1 MNTKERRR
9 PAGTR
14 SRKADDVVYT
24 QPGPFRKERF
34 FLQLLTVVA
43 VVLALVFGLSI
54 FFKVDKE
61 QVLVSFKVAGVD
73 ADVSGTHKYSERDVV
88 EAAGI
93 KDGENLLTIRESE
106 ISGRI
111 LEKLPYI
118 TQVRVRIKLPDTVKI
133 EVVETDV
140 VYSAEAADGT
150 WWMIRADGKVLSK
163 SNAADADQKTKIIG
177 VKLDAPTVGAQ
188 AVAYQEK
195 IEQPEGEQTQPELPA
210 VLASDQL
217 AAVLQILTG
226 LEANGIIGN
235 AVSVDVTNL
244 SGIELW
250 YEDRYQVNLG
260 DQTNLDYKIS
270 AMKAAIDEMKSYQR
284 GMLDVSF
291 TIIEDQVVYTPF
303 E

>member
-9 PAGTR
+9 PAGTHT
-14 SRKADDVVYT
+14 RKADDVVYT

-61 QVLVSFKVAGVD
+61 QVLVSFQVAVD
-73 ADVSGTHKYSERDVV
+73 GEHKYSERDVV
-88 EAAGI
+88 EASGI
-93 KDGENLLTIRESE
+93 KDGEGLLSIRESE

-150 WWMIRADGKVLSK
+150 WWMIRADGKVLQK

-177 VKLDAPTVGAQ
+177 VKLDAPVVGAQ
-188 AVAYQEK
+188 AIAYQP
-195 IEQPEGEQTQPELPA
+195 QAQQTEEEAEVAVPA
-210 VLASDQL
+210 VLAADQL
-217 AAVLQILTG
+217 SAVLQILTC
-226 LEANGIIGN
+226 LEANGIIGD

-244 SGIELW
+244 NGIELW

-260 DQTNLDYKIS
+260 DQINLNYKIS

-291 TIIEDQVVYTPF
+291 TVIEDQVVYTPF

>member
-14 SRKADDVVYT
+14 SHKADDVVYT

-54 FFKVDKE
+54 FFKVDEDK
-61 QVLVSFKVAGVD
+61 VLVSFKVSVENE
-73 ADVSGTHKYSERDVV
+73 HKYSERDVV

-177 VKLDAPTVGAQ
+177 VKLDAPVVGAQ

-195 IEQPEGEQTQPELPA
+195 ADQSGGEEQQTELPT

-217 AAVLQILTG
+217 SAVLQILTC
-226 LEANGIIGN
+226 LEANGIIGD

-260 DQTNLDYKIS
+260 DQINLDYKIS

-291 TIIEDQVVYTPF
+291 TILEDQVVYTPF

>member
-9 PAGTR
+9 PTGTR
-14 SRKADDVVYT
+14 TRKADDVVYT

-61 QVLVSFKVAGVD
+61 QVLVSFQVAVEGE
-73 ADVSGTHKYSERDVV
+73 HKYSERDVV
-88 EAAGI
+88 EASGI

-118 TQVRVRIKLPDTVKI
+118 TQVRLRIKLPDTVKI

-140 VYSAEAADGT
+140 VYSVEAADGT
-150 WWMIRADGKVLSK
+150 WWMIRSDGKILQK

-177 VKLDAPTVGAQ
+177 VKLDSPAVGAQ
-188 AVAYQEK
+188 AVAYQPQ
-195 IEQPEGEQTQPELPA
+195 IEQTEEETQPEIPT
-210 VLASDQL
+210 VMASDQL
-217 AAVLQILTG
+217 SAVLQILTC
-226 LEANGIIGN
+226 LEANGIIGD
-235 AVSVDVTNL
+235 AVSVDVTSLN
-244 SGIELW
+244 GIELW
-250 YEDRYQVNLG
+250 YQDRYQVNLG
-260 DQTNLDYKIS
+260 DQINLNYKIS

-291 TIIEDQVVYTPF
+291 TVIEDQVVYTPF

>member
-1 MNTKERRR
+1 MNTKERKR

-14 SRKADDVVYT
+14 TRKADDVVYT

-61 QVLVSFKVAGVD
+61 QVLVSFKVAVD
-73 ADVSGTHKYSERDVV
+73 GEHKYSERDVV
-88 EAAGI
+88 EASGI

-140 VYSAEAADGT
+140 VYSTEAADGT
-150 WWMIRADGKVLSK
+150 WWMIRADGKVLQK

-177 VKLDAPTVGAQ
+177 VKLDAPAVGAQ
-188 AVAYQEK
+188 AVAYQP
-195 IEQPEGEQTQPELPA
+195 QAQQTEGEETETEVPA
-210 VLASDQL
+210 VLAADQL
-217 AAVLQILTG
+217 SAVLQILTS

-244 SGIELW
+244 NGIELW

-260 DQTNLDYKIS
+260 DQINLNYKIS

-291 TIIEDQVVYTPF
+291 TVIEDQVVYTPF

>member
-14 SRKADDVVYT
+14 TRKADDVVYT

-61 QVLVSFKVAGVD
+61 QVLVSFQVAVD
-73 ADVSGTHKYSERDVV
+73 GEHKYSERDVV
-88 EAAGI
+88 EASGI

-150 WWMIRADGKVLSK
+150 WWMIRADGKILQK

-177 VKLDAPTVGAQ
+177 VKLDTPAVGTQ
-188 AVAYQEK
+188 AVAYQP
-195 IEQPEGEQTQPELPA
+195 QAQQTEEETETEIPA
-210 VLASDQL
+210 VLAADQL
-217 AAVLQILTG
+217 SAVLQILTC
-226 LEANGIIGN
+226 LEANGIIGD

-244 SGIELW
+244 NGIELW

-260 DQTNLDYKIS
+260 DQINLNYKIS

-291 TIIEDQVVYTPF
+291 TVIEDQVVYTPF